1 MKVAIYGTGC
11 AKCHKLEELVRQV
24 VAESGLNAEI
34 VKVSDIKE
42 IVTAGVMS
50 TPAMAIDGKM
60 VVKGRLPSLE
70 EIKTL
75 LAG

>member
-24 VAESGLNAEI
+24 VEETGMNAEI
-34 VKVSDIKE
+34 VKVSDIKD
-42 IVTAGVMS
+42 IVTAGVMV
-50 TPAMAIDGKM
+50 TPAMSIDGKM
-60 VVKGRLPSLE
+60 VVKGHLPSLD
-70 EIKTL
+70 EIRTL